1 VTFVRRPFALLIP
14 VMALSLLLGGSSQ
27 AQLDGTNRGIDPYD
41 SSTNFEIGGVQ
52 VDVRAANAEAARSE
66 GWRRAQILGWRLLWA
81 RTHNRPVEQAPD
93 LPESTLSGL
102 VSGII
107 IEQEQ
112 IGPTRYI
119 ARLGV
124 MFDRAR
130 TGQLLG
136 VSGQITRSAPMLLIP
151 VMTTGSTSV
160 SFEYRNLWQR
170 AWAEYRTGGSTI
182 DYVRPAGRGIDPLLL
197 NYAQTQRRGRGWW
210 RMLLDQYGAADI
222 LIAEVELRRLYPG
235 GPAMGIFTAR
245 YGPDDRII
253 GRFVLR
259 AANSG
264 AIRTMLDEGVRR
276 LDGVYRQALLQGLLR
291 PDPSLVILAAAPLPP
306 PVEEAA
312 EDPLA
317 EGNTTEAAPDAP
329 PPVAAAVQSFNV
341 QVATPDAASV
351 QRAEVGVS
359 GVGGVASAITTSLA
373 LGGTSVMQVRFAG
386 DNAAFAAALRAR
398 GWNVSVVNGNTLRI
412 SR

>member
-1 VTFVRRPFALLIP
+1 MRFLRRPIALLIP
-14 VMALSLLLGGSSQ
+14 VMALSLMLGGSAMR

-41 SSTNFEIGGVQ
+41 SSSNFEIGGVQ

-66 GWRRAQILGWRLLWA
+66 GWRRAQILGWRMLWA
-81 RTHNRPVEQAPD
+81 RTHNRPIEQAPD
-93 LPESTLSGL
+93 LSESTLSGL
-102 VSGII
+102 VSGIV

-136 VSGQITRSAPMLLIP
+136 VSGQVTRSAPMLLIP
-151 VMTTGSTSV
+151 VMVTGSTSY
-160 SFEYRNLWQR
+160 SFEFRNLWQK
-170 AWAEYRTGGSTI
+170 AWAEYRTAGSTI
-182 DYVRPAGRGIDPLLL
+182 DYVRTAGRGIDPLLL

-222 LIAEVELRRLYPG
+222 LIAEVDLRRLYPG
-235 GPAMGIFTAR
+235 GPATGIFTAR
-245 YGPDDRII
+245 YGPDGTFL
-253 GRFVLR
+253 GRFTLR

-276 LDGVYRQALLQGLLR
+276 MDGLYRQALAEGRLR
-291 PDPSLVILAAAPLPP
+291 PDPSLVILGAALPP
-306 PVEEAA
+306 PPEEATD
-312 EDPLA
+312 EPVD
-317 EGNTTEAAPDAP
+317 GNTSVTAEEPTQAPATI
-329 PPVAAAVQSFNV
+329 QSFNV
-341 QVATPDAASV
+341 QVSTPDAAAV

-359 GVGGVASAITTSLA
+359 RVGGVASAITSSLA
-373 LGGTSVMQVRFAG
+373 LGGTSVMSVRFAG
-386 DNAAFAAALRAR
+386 DSAAFAAALRAQ

>member
-1 VTFVRRPFALLIP
+1 MTSVRRPLALMIP
-14 VMALSLLLGGSSQ
+14 VMALSLLLGGSSY
-27 AQLDGTNRGIDPYD
+27 AQLEGTDRGIDPYD
-41 SSTNFEIGGVQ
+41 SSTNFEVGGVQ
-52 VDVRAANAEAARSE
+52 VDVRAASGEAARSE

-81 RTHNRPVEQAPD
+81 RTHNRPAEQAPD
-93 LPESTLSGL
+93 LPESTLSGI
-102 VSGII
+102 VSGIV

-136 VSGQITRSAPMLLIP
+136 VSGQIARSAPMLLIP
-151 VMTTGSTSV
+151 VMTTGSASY
-160 SFEYRNLWQR
+160 SFEFRNLWQR
-170 AWAEYRTGGSTI
+170 AWAEYRTAGSTI
-182 DYVRPAGRGIDPLLL
+182 DYVRTAGRGIDPLLL
-197 NYAQTQRRGRGWW
+197 NYGQTQRRGRGWW

-235 GPAMGIFTAR
+235 GPATGVFTAR
-245 YGPDDRII
+245 YGPDSQFL

-264 AIRTMLDEGVRR
+264 ALRTMLDEGVRR
-276 LDGVYRQALLQGLLR
+276 LDGLYRQALAQGLLR
-291 PDPSLVILAAAPLPP
+291 PDPSLVILAAPLPP
-306 PVEEAA
+306 ALEETP
-312 EDPLA
+312 EETPD
-317 EGNTTEAAPDAP
+317 ENT
-329 PPVAAAVQSFNV
+329 VAAAEPGATPAATIQSFNV

-359 GVGGVASAITTSLA
+359 RVSGVASAITTSLA
-373 LGGTSVMQVRFAG
+373 LGGTSVMQVRFNG
-386 DNAAFAAALRAR
+386 DAAAFSAALRAQ
-398 GWNVSVVNGNTLRI
+398 GWAVSIVNGNTVRI

>member
-1 VTFVRRPFALLIP
+1 VRSVRRPLALMIP
-14 VMALSLLLGGSSQ
+14 ALALSLLLSGSSL
-27 AQLDGTNRGIDPYD
+27 AQLDGTDRGIDPYD
-41 SSTNFEIGGVQ
+41 SSTNFEVGGVQ
-52 VDVRAANAEAARSE
+52 VDVRADTAEAARTE
-66 GWRRAQILGWRLLWA
+66 GWRRAQLLGWRLLWA

-112 IGPTRYI
+112 IGPNRYI

-151 VMTTGSTSV
+151 VMMTGSSSY

-182 DYVRPAGRGIDPLLL
+182 DYVRTAGRGIDPLLL
-197 NYAQTQRRGRGWW
+197 NYAQSQRRGRGWW

-245 YGPDDRII
+245 YGPDSTYI

-259 AANSG
+259 AANSS
-264 AIRTMLDEGVRR
+264 AVRTMLDEGVRR
-276 LDGVYRQALLQGLLR
+276 LDTLYRQALAQGMLR
-291 PDPSLVILAAAPLPP
+291 PDPSLVILAAPLPP
-306 PVEEAA
+306 ALEQPAEET
-312 EDPLA
+312 PA
-317 EGNTTEAAPDAP
+317 EGNTVEAAEAV
-329 PPVAAAVQSFNV
+329 PVPAGAIQSFNV
-341 QVATPDAASV
+341 QVATPDAGSV

-359 GVGGVASAITTSLA
+359 GVSGVASAITTSLA
-373 LGGTSVMQVRFAG
+373 LGGTSVMNVRFSG
-386 DNAAFAAALRAR
+386 DAAAFAAALRAQ
-398 GWNVSVVNGNTLRI
+398 GWSVTVVNGNTLRI

>member
-1 VTFVRRPFALLIP
+1 MSFVRRPFALMIP
-14 VMALSLLLGGSSQ
+14 VMALSLLLGGSTL
-27 AQLDGTNRGIDPYD
+27 AQLEGTDRGIDPYD
-41 SSTNFEIGGVQ
+41 SSTNFEVGGVQ
-52 VDVRAANAEAARSE
+52 VDVRAANADAARSE
-66 GWRRAQILGWRLLWA
+66 GWRRAQILGWRMLWA
-81 RTHNRPVEQAPD
+81 RTHNRPIEQAPD
-93 LPESTLSGL
+93 LPESTLSGI
-102 VSGII
+102 VSGIV

-151 VMTTGSTSV
+151 VMISGSSSY

-170 AWAEYRTGGSTI
+170 AWAEYRTAGSTI
-182 DYVRPAGRGIDPLLL
+182 DYVRTAGRGIDPLLL
-197 NYAQTQRRGRGWW
+197 NYGQTQRRGRGWW

-222 LIAEVELRRLYPG
+222 LVAEVELRRLYPG
-235 GPAMGIFTAR
+235 GPATGVFTAR
-245 YGPDDRII
+245 YGPDNRFL

-264 AIRTMLDEGVRR
+264 AVRTMLDEGVRR
-276 LDGVYRQALLQGLLR
+276 LDGLYRQALAQGLLR
-291 PDPSLVILAAAPLPP
+291 PDPSLVILAAPLPP
-306 PVEEAA
+306 ALEEET

-317 EGNTTEAAPDAP
+317 EGNS
-329 PPVAAAVQSFNV
+329 VAAAEPTAPAAAIQSFNV

-351 QRAEVGVS
+351 QRAELGVS
-359 GVGGVASAITTSLA
+359 RVGGVASAITTSLA
-373 LGGTSVMQVRFAG
+373 LGGTSVMNVRFSG
-386 DNAAFAAALRAR
+386 DTAAFTAALRAQ
-398 GWNVSVVNGNTLRI
+398 GWTVTVVNGNTVRI

>member
-1 VTFVRRPFALLIP
+1 VTFVRRPLALMIP
-14 VMALSLLLGGSSQ
+14 VMALSLLLGGSTY
-27 AQLDGTNRGIDPYD
+27 AQLDGTDRGIDPYD
-41 SSTNFEIGGVQ
+41 SASNFEVGGVQ
-52 VDVRAANAEAARSE
+52 VDVRAASGEAARSE

-93 LPESTLSGL
+93 LPESTLSGI
-102 VSGII
+102 VSGIV

-151 VMTTGSTSV
+151 VMTTGSASY

-170 AWAEYRTGGSTI
+170 AWAEYRTAGSTI
-182 DYVRPAGRGIDPLLL
+182 DYVRTAGRGIDPLLL

-222 LIAEVELRRLYPG
+222 LTAEVEIRRLYPG
-235 GPAMGIFTAR
+235 GPATGVFTAR
-245 YGPDDRII
+245 YGPDSQFL

-264 AIRTMLDEGVRR
+264 ALRTMLDEGVRR
-276 LDGVYRQALLQGLLR
+276 LDGLYRQALAQGLLR
-291 PDPSLVILAAAPLPP
+291 PDPSLVILAA
-306 PVEEAA
+306 PVPAALEETTD
-312 EDPLA
+312 ENVDQ
-317 EGNTTEAAPDAP
+317 NTTETAAP
-329 PPVAAAVQSFNV
+329 PVTPAATIQSFNV

-359 GVGGVASAITTSLA
+359 RVGGVASAITTSLA
-373 LGGTSVMQVRFAG
+373 LGGNSVMSVRFSG
-386 DNAAFAAALRAR
+386 DSAAFAAALRAA
-398 GWNVSVVNGNTLRI
+398 GWTVSVVNGNTLRI

>member
-1 VTFVRRPFALLIP
+1 MKFLRRSYAPLIP

-41 SSTNFEIGGVQ
+41 SSTNFEVGGVQ

-102 VSGII
+102 VSGIV

-151 VMTTGSTSV
+151 VMVTGSTSY

-170 AWAEYRTGGSTI
+170 AWAEYRTAGSTI
-182 DYVRPAGRGIDPLLL
+182 DYVRTAGRGIDPLLL

-222 LIAEVELRRLYPG
+222 LVAEVELRRLYPG
-235 GPAMGIFTAR
+235 GPAVGIFTAR
-245 YGPDDRII
+245 YGPDSTFL

-259 AANSG
+259 TANSS
-264 AIRTMLDEGVRR
+264 AIRTMFDEGVRR
-276 LDGVYRQALLQGLLR
+276 LDGLYRQALAQGLLR
-291 PDPSLVILAAAPLPP
+291 PDPSLVILAAPLPP
-306 PVEEAA
+306 ALEE
-312 EDPLA
+312 
-317 EGNTTEAAPDAP
+317 TTEEPVDSNIVATAPEPTAAP
-329 PPVAAAVQSFNV
+329 AAIQSFNV
-341 QVATPDAASV
+341 QVATPDAGSV
-351 QRAEVGVS
+351 QRAELGVS
-359 GVGGVASAITTSLA
+359 RVDGVASAITTSLA
-373 LGGTSVMQVRFAG
+373 LGGTSVMNVRFAG
-386 DNAAFAAALRAR
+386 DSAAFAAALRAQ
-398 GWNVSVVNGNTLRI
+398 GWSVSVVNGNTLRI

>member
-1 VTFVRRPFALLIP
+1 VRFLRRPFAHLIP
-14 VMALSLLLGGSSQ
+14 VMALTFLLGGSSF
-27 AQLDGTNRGIDPYD
+27 AQLDGTDRGIDPYD
-41 SSTNFEIGGVQ
+41 SSTNFEVGGVQ
-52 VDVRAANAEAARSE
+52 VDVRAASGEAARTE
-66 GWRRAQILGWRLLWA
+66 GWRRAQLLGWRMLWA
-81 RTHNRPVEQAPD
+81 RTHNRPVAEAPD
-93 LPESTLSGL
+93 LPESTLSSII
-102 VSGII
+102 SGIV

-136 VSGQITRSAPMLLIP
+136 VSGQIARSAPMLLIP
-151 VMTTGSTSV
+151 VMTTGSSSY

-170 AWAEYRTGGSTI
+170 AWAEYRTAGSTI
-182 DYVRPAGRGIDPLLL
+182 DYVRTAGRGIDPLLL
-197 NYAQTQRRGRGWW
+197 NYSQTQRRGRGWW

-222 LIAEVELRRLYPG
+222 LVAEVELRRLYPG
-235 GPAMGIFTAR
+235 GPAMGVFTAR
-245 YGPDDRII
+245 SGPDGQFL

-276 LDGVYRQALLQGLLR
+276 LDGVYRQALAAGLLR
-291 PDPSLVILAAAPLPP
+291 PDPSLVILAAPLPAALET
-306 PVEEAA
+306 PVEE
-312 EDPLA
+312 PV
-317 EGNTTEAAPDAP
+317 TENG
-329 PPVAAAVQSFNV
+329 VAAAPEPAQAPVAIQSFNV

-351 QRAEVGVS
+351 QRAELGVS
-359 GVGGVASAITTSLA
+359 RVGGVASAITTSLA
-373 LGGTSVMQVRFAG
+373 LGGTSLMQVRFSG
-386 DNAAFAAALRAR
+386 DANAFAAALRAQ
-398 GWNVSVVNGNTLRI
+398 GWNVSVVNGNTVRI

>member
-1 VTFVRRPFALLIP
+1 MKFLRRPFAPLIP
-14 VMALSLLLGGSSQ
+14 VMALSLLLAGSST
-27 AQLDGTNRGIDPYD
+27 AQLDGTDRGIDPYD
-41 SSTNFEIGGVQ
+41 SSTNFEVGGVQ
-52 VDVRAANAEAARSE
+52 VDVRAASGEAARSE
-66 GWRRAQILGWRLLWA
+66 GWRRAQILGWRMLWA
-81 RTHNRPVEQAPD
+81 RTHNLPAEQAPD
-93 LPESTLSGL
+93 LPESTLSGI
-102 VSGII
+102 VSGIV

-151 VMTTGSTSV
+151 VMTTGSASY

-170 AWAEYRTGGSTI
+170 AWAEYRTAGSTI
-182 DYVRPAGRGIDPLLL
+182 DYVRTAGRGIDPLLL

-222 LIAEVELRRLYPG
+222 LIAQVELRRLYPG
-235 GPAMGIFTAR
+235 GPATGVFTAR
-245 YGPDDRII
+245 YGPDGTFL

-264 AIRTMLDEGVRR
+264 AVRTMLDEGVRR
-276 LDGVYRQALLQGLLR
+276 LDILYRQALAQGLLR
-291 PDPSLVILAAAPLPP
+291 PDPSLVILAAPMP
-306 PVEEAA
+306 AA
-312 EDPLA
+312 LEP
-317 EGNTTEAAPDAP
+317 TTEEPVDVNSTETAP
-329 PPVAAAVQSFNV
+329 PPTAPVAAVQTFNV

-359 GVGGVASAITTSLA
+359 RADGVASAITTSLA

-386 DNAAFAAALRAR
+386 DSAAFSAALRAQ
-398 GWNVSVVNGNTLRI
+398 GWAVTVVNGNTLRI

>member
-1 VTFVRRPFALLIP
+1 MIP
-14 VMALSLLLGGSSQ
+14 VMALSLLLGGSTY
-27 AQLDGTNRGIDPYD
+27 AQLDGTDRGIDPYD
-41 SSTNFEIGGVQ
+41 SASNFEVGGVQ
-52 VDVRAANAEAARSE
+52 VDVRAASGEAARSE

-93 LPESTLSGL
+93 LPESTLSGI
-102 VSGII
+102 VSGIV

-151 VMTTGSTSV
+151 VMTTGSTSY

-170 AWAEYRTGGSTI
+170 AWAEYRTAGSTI
-182 DYVRPAGRGIDPLLL
+182 DYVRTAGRGIDPLLL

-222 LIAEVELRRLYPG
+222 LTAEVEIRRLYPG
-235 GPAMGIFTAR
+235 GPATGVFTAR
-245 YGPDDRII
+245 YGPDSQFL

-264 AIRTMLDEGVRR
+264 ALRTMLDEGVRR
-276 LDGVYRQALLQGLLR
+276 LDGLYRQALAQGLLR
-291 PDPSLVILAAAPLPP
+291 PDPSLVILAA
-306 PVEEAA
+306 PVPAALEETTD
-312 EDPLA
+312 ENVDQ
-317 EGNTTEAAPDAP
+317 NTTETAAP
-329 PPVAAAVQSFNV
+329 PVTPAATIQSFNV

-359 GVGGVASAITTSLA
+359 RVGGVASAITTSLA
-373 LGGTSVMQVRFAG
+373 LGGNSVMSVRFSG
-386 DNAAFAAALRAR
+386 DSAAFAAALRAA
-398 GWNVSVVNGNTLRI
+398 GWTVSVVNSNTLRI

>member
-1 VTFVRRPFALLIP
+1 MIP
-14 VMALSLLLGGSSQ
+14 VMALSLLLGGSTY
-27 AQLDGTNRGIDPYD
+27 AQLDGTDRGIDPYD
-41 SSTNFEIGGVQ
+41 SASNFEVGGVQ
-52 VDVRAANAEAARSE
+52 VDVRAASGEAARSE

-93 LPESTLSGL
+93 LPESTLSGI
-102 VSGII
+102 VSGIV

-151 VMTTGSTSV
+151 VMTTGSTSY

-170 AWAEYRTGGSTI
+170 AWAEYRTAGSTI
-182 DYVRPAGRGIDPLLL
+182 DYVRTAGRGIDPLLL

-222 LIAEVELRRLYPG
+222 LTAEVEIRRLYPG
-235 GPAMGIFTAR
+235 GPATGVFTAR
-245 YGPDDRII
+245 YGPDSQFL

-264 AIRTMLDEGVRR
+264 ALRTMLDEGVRR
-276 LDGVYRQALLQGLLR
+276 LDGLYRQALAQGLLR
-291 PDPSLVILAAAPLPP
+291 PDPSLVILAA
-306 PVEEAA
+306 PVPAALEETTD
-312 EDPLA
+312 ENVDQ
-317 EGNTTEAAPDAP
+317 NTTETAAP
-329 PPVAAAVQSFNV
+329 PVTPAATIQSFNV

-359 GVGGVASAITTSLA
+359 RVGGVASAITTSLA
-373 LGGTSVMQVRFAG
+373 LGGNSVMSVRFSG
-386 DNAAFAAALRAR
+386 DSAAFAAALRAA
-398 GWNVSVVNGNTLRI
+398 GWAVSVVNGNTLRI

>member
-1 VTFVRRPFALLIP
+1 MSRFRSRSFLIPAAALL
-14 VMALSLLLGGSSQ
+14 SLGLAGIVY
-27 AQLDGTNRGIDPYD
+27 AQLDGADRGIPPVD
-41 SSTNFEIGGVQ
+41 STTNFEVLGVE
-52 VDVRAANAEAARSE
+52 VDVTGDTGEKARLE
-66 GWRRAQILGWRLLWA
+66 GWRQAQSKGWQMLWA
-81 RTHNRPVEQAPD
+81 RTNNRPISQAPK
-93 LPESTLSGL
+93 LSESVLNSI
-102 VSGII
+102 VAGIV

-136 VSGQITRSAPMLLIP
+136 VSGEIARSAPMLLIP
-151 VMTTGSTSV
+151 VMVTGSSSY

-170 AWAEYRTGGSTI
+170 AWAEYRTAGSTI
-182 DYVRPAGRGIDPLLL
+182 DYVRTAGRGIDPLLL
-197 NYAQTQRRGRGWW
+197 NHAQTQRRGRGWW

-222 LIAEVELRRLYPG
+222 LVAEVELRRLYPG
-235 GPAMGIFTAR
+235 GPATGIFTAR
-245 YGPDDRII
+245 YGPDSQYL

-264 AIRTMLDEGVRR
+264 ALRTMLDEGVRR
-276 LDGVYRQALLQGLLR
+276 LDNIFRQALAQGLLR
-291 PDPSLVILAAAPLPP
+291 PDPSLVILAA
-306 PVEEAA
+306 PVPAALEQPAEENPDENTA
-312 EDPLA
+312 E
-317 EGNTTEAAPDAP
+317 TAAPPAAP
-329 PPVAAAVQSFNV
+329 AAAIQSFNV
-341 QVATPDAASV
+341 QVATPDAGSV

-359 GVGGVASAITTSLA
+359 RVGGVASAITTSLA

-386 DNAAFAAALRAR
+386 DAAAFSAALRAQ
-398 GWNVSVVNGNTLRI
+398 GWAVSIVNGNTVRI

>member
-1 VTFVRRPFALLIP
+1 VRFLRRPFAPLIP
-14 VMALSLLLGGSSQ
+14 VMALTFLLAGSSS
-27 AQLDGTNRGIDPYD
+27 AQLDGTDRGIDPYD
-41 SSTNFEIGGVQ
+41 SSTNFEVGGVQ
-52 VDVRAANAEAARSE
+52 VDVRAASGEAARTE
-66 GWRRAQILGWRLLWA
+66 GWRRAQILGWRMLWA

-93 LPESTLSGL
+93 LPEATLSGI
-102 VSGII
+102 VSGIV

-151 VMTTGSTSV
+151 VMVTGSTSY

-170 AWAEYRTGGSTI
+170 AWAEYRTAGSTI
-182 DYVRPAGRGIDPLLL
+182 DYVRTAGRGIDPLLL
-197 NYAQTQRRGRGWW
+197 NFAQTQRRGRGWW

-245 YGPDDRII
+245 YGPDGTFL

-264 AIRTMLDEGVRR
+264 ALRTMLDEGVRR
-276 LDGVYRQALLQGLLR
+276 LDGLYRQALAQGLLR
-291 PDPSLVILAAAPLPP
+291 PDPSLVILAAPLPAAL
-306 PVEEAA
+306 EEATEEIVDENGSATAA
-312 EDPLA
+312 EP
-317 EGNTTEAAPDAP
+317 TTAP
-329 PPVAAAVQSFNV
+329 AAAVQSFNV
-341 QVATPDAASV
+341 QVSTPDAASV
-351 QRAEVGVS
+351 QRAELGVS
-359 GVGGVASAITTSLA
+359 RVDGVASAITTSLA
-373 LGGTSVMQVRFAG
+373 LGGTSVMNVRFAG
-386 DNAAFAAALRAR
+386 DTTAFTAALRGA
-398 GWNVSVVNGNTLRI
+398 GWNVSVVNGNTVRI

>member
-1 VTFVRRPFALLIP
+1 MIP
-14 VMALSLLLGGSSQ
+14 VMALSLLLGGSTY
-27 AQLDGTNRGIDPYD
+27 AQLDGTDRGIDPYD
-41 SSTNFEIGGVQ
+41 SASNFEVGGVQ
-52 VDVRAANAEAARSE
+52 VDVRAASGEAARSE

-93 LPESTLSGL
+93 LPESTLSGI
-102 VSGII
+102 VSGIV

-151 VMTTGSTSV
+151 VMTTGSTSY

-170 AWAEYRTGGSTI
+170 AWAEYRTAGSTI
-182 DYVRPAGRGIDPLLL
+182 DYVRTAGRGIDPLLL

-222 LIAEVELRRLYPG
+222 LTAEVEIRRLYPG
-235 GPAMGIFTAR
+235 GPATGVFTAR
-245 YGPDDRII
+245 DGPVSQVL

-264 AIRTMLDEGVRR
+264 ALRTMLDEGVRR
-276 LDGVYRQALLQGLLR
+276 LDGLYRQALAQGLLR
-291 PDPSLVILAAAPLPP
+291 PDPSLVILAA
-306 PVEEAA
+306 PVPAALEETTD
-312 EDPLA
+312 ENVDQ
-317 EGNTTEAAPDAP
+317 NTTETAAP
-329 PPVAAAVQSFNV
+329 PVTPAATIQSFNV

-359 GVGGVASAITTSLA
+359 RVGGVASAITTSLA
-373 LGGTSVMQVRFAG
+373 LGGNSVMSVRFSG
-386 DNAAFAAALRAR
+386 DSAAFAAALRAA
-398 GWNVSVVNGNTLRI
+398 GWSVSVVNGNTLRI

>member
-1 VTFVRRPFALLIP
+1 
-14 VMALSLLLGGSSQ
+14 
-27 AQLDGTNRGIDPYD
+27 
-41 SSTNFEIGGVQ
+41 
-52 VDVRAANAEAARSE
+52 
-66 GWRRAQILGWRLLWA
+66 
-81 RTHNRPVEQAPD
+81 VEQAPD
-93 LPESTLSGL
+93 LPESTLSGI
-102 VSGII
+102 VSGIV

-151 VMTTGSTSV
+151 VMTTGSTSY

-170 AWAEYRTGGSTI
+170 AWAEYRTAGSTI
-182 DYVRPAGRGIDPLLL
+182 DYVRTAGRGIDPLLL

-222 LIAEVELRRLYPG
+222 LTAEVEIRRLYPG
-235 GPAMGIFTAR
+235 GPATGVFTAR
-245 YGPDDRII
+245 YGPDSQFL

-264 AIRTMLDEGVRR
+264 ALRTMLDEGVRR
-276 LDGVYRQALLQGLLR
+276 LDGLYRQALAQGLLR
-291 PDPSLVILAAAPLPP
+291 PDPSLVILAA
-306 PVEEAA
+306 PVPAALEETTD
-312 EDPLA
+312 ENVDQ
-317 EGNTTEAAPDAP
+317 NTTETAAP
-329 PPVAAAVQSFNV
+329 PVTPAATIQSFNV

-359 GVGGVASAITTSLA
+359 RVGGVASAITTSLA
-373 LGGTSVMQVRFAG
+373 LGGNSVMSVRFSG
-386 DNAAFAAALRAR
+386 DSAAFAAALRAA
-398 GWNVSVVNGNTLRI
+398 GWTVSVVNGNTLRI

>member
-1 VTFVRRPFALLIP
+1 MSFLRRPAALLIP
-14 VMALSLLLGGSSQ
+14 VLALSLMLGGSAMR

-41 SSTNFEIGGVQ
+41 SSTSFEIGGVQ

-66 GWRRAQILGWRLLWA
+66 GWRRAQLLGWRLLWA
-81 RTHNRPVEQAPD
+81 RTHNRPVDQAPD

-102 VSGII
+102 VSGIV

-136 VSGQITRSAPMLLIP
+136 ISGQITRSAPMLLIP
-151 VMTTGSTSV
+151 VMVTGSASY
-160 SFEYRNLWQR
+160 SFEFRNLWQR
-170 AWAEYRTGGSTI
+170 AWAEYRTAGSTI
-182 DYVRPAGRGIDPLLL
+182 DYVRTAGRGIDPLLL
-197 NYAQTQRRGRGWW
+197 NYGQTLRRGRGWW

-222 LIAEVELRRLYPG
+222 LIAEVDLRRLYPG
-235 GPAMGIFTAR
+235 GPATGIFTAR
-245 YGPDDRII
+245 YGPDGTYL

-264 AIRTMLDEGVRR
+264 AIRTMFDEGVRR
-276 LDGVYRQALLQGLLR
+276 LDGLYRQALAQGLLR
-291 PDPSLVILAAAPLPP
+291 PDPSLVILAAPLPP
-306 PVEEAA
+306 ALEEEVEEPV
-312 EDPLA
+312 D
-317 EGNTTEAAPDAP
+317 GNTVATAEEPIQAPAAI
-329 PPVAAAVQSFNV
+329 QSFNV

-351 QRAEVGVS
+351 QRAELGVS
-359 GVGGVASAITTSLA
+359 RVGGVASAITTSLA
-373 LGGTSVMQVRFAG
+373 LGGTSVMAVRYTG
-386 DNAAFAAALRAR
+386 DTAAFTAALRAQ

>member
-1 VTFVRRPFALLIP
+1 MSFLRRPFALLIP
-14 VMALSLLLGGSSQ
+14 VMALSLMLGGSAMR

-52 VDVRAANAEAARSE
+52 VDVRAANAQAARSE

-81 RTHNRPVEQAPD
+81 RTHNRPVEQAPN
-93 LPESTLSGL
+93 LPESTLSGI

-151 VMTTGSTSV
+151 VMATGSSSY
-160 SFEYRNLWQR
+160 SFEFRNLWQR
-170 AWAEYRTGGSTI
+170 AWAEFRTAGSTI
-182 DYVRPAGRGIDPLLL
+182 DYVRTAGRGIDPLLL
-197 NYAQTQRRGRGWW
+197 NHAQTRRRGRGWW

-235 GPAMGIFTAR
+235 GPATGIFTAR
-245 YGPDDRII
+245 YGPDATFL

-259 AANSG
+259 AANSN
-264 AIRTMLDEGVRR
+264 AIRTMFDEGVRR
-276 LDGVYRQALLQGLLR
+276 IDGLYRQALTQGLLR
-291 PDPSLVILAAAPLPP
+291 PDSSLVILGAPIPP
-306 PVEEAA
+306 ALQEET
-312 EDPLA
+312 EDPVD
-317 EGNTTEAAPDAP
+317 GNTSATADDPTTPIATI
-329 PPVAAAVQSFNV
+329 QSFNV
-341 QVATPDAASV
+341 QVATPDSASV

-359 GVGGVASAITTSLA
+359 RVSGVASAITTSLA
-373 LGGTSVMQVRFAG
+373 LGGTSLMNVRFAG
-386 DNAAFAAALRAR
+386 DTASFTAALRAQ
-398 GWNVSVVNGNTLRI
+398 GWNVTVVNGNTLRI

>member
-1 VTFVRRPFALLIP
+1 MIP
-14 VMALSLLLGGSSQ
+14 VMALSLLLGGSSW
-27 AQLDGTNRGIDPYD
+27 AQLDGTDRGIDPYD
-41 SSTNFEIGGVQ
+41 SASNFEVGGVM
-52 VDVRAANAEAARSE
+52 VDVRATNAEAARSE
-66 GWRRAQILGWRLLWA
+66 GWRRAQILGWRMLWA
-81 RTHNRPVEQAPD
+81 RTHNRPIEQAPD
-93 LPESTLSGL
+93 LPESTLSGI
-102 VSGII
+102 VSGIV

-151 VMTTGSTSV
+151 VMTTGSASY

-170 AWAEYRTGGSTI
+170 AWAEYRTAGSTI
-182 DYVRPAGRGIDPLLL
+182 DYVRTAGRGIDPLLL

-235 GPAMGIFTAR
+235 GPATGIFTAR
-245 YGPDDRII
+245 YGPDGLFL

-276 LDGVYRQALLQGLLR
+276 LDGLYRQALAQGQLR
-291 PDPSLVILAAAPLPP
+291 PDPSLVILAAALPAAL
-306 PVEEAA
+306 EEAT
-312 EDPLA
+312 EEPVD
-317 EGNTTEAAPDAP
+317 GNTMETAAPTATP
-329 PPVAAAVQSFNV
+329 AATIQNFNV

-351 QRAEVGVS
+351 QRAELGVS
-359 GVGGVASAITTSLA
+359 RVDGVASAITTSLA
-373 LGGTSVMQVRFAG
+373 LGGTSVMNVRFAG
-386 DNAAFAAALRAR
+386 DSAAFAAALRAQ
-398 GWNVSVVNGNTLRI
+398 GWTVSVVNGNTVRI

>member
-1 VTFVRRPFALLIP
+1 
-14 VMALSLLLGGSSQ
+14 M
-27 AQLDGTNRGIDPYD
+27 
-41 SSTNFEIGGVQ
+41 
-52 VDVRAANAEAARSE
+52 
-66 GWRRAQILGWRLLWA
+66 LWA
-81 RTHNRPVEQAPD
+81 RTHNRPIDQAPD

-102 VSGII
+102 VSGIV

-151 VMTTGSTSV
+151 VMVTGSSSY

-170 AWAEYRTGGSTI
+170 AWAEYRTAGSTI
-182 DYVRPAGRGIDPLLL
+182 DYVRTAGRGIDPLLL
-197 NYAQTQRRGRGWW
+197 NYGQTLRRGRGWW

-222 LIAEVELRRLYPG
+222 LVAELDLRRLYPG
-235 GPAMGIFTAR
+235 GPALGIFTAR
-245 YGPDDRII
+245 YGPDGQVL

-276 LDGVYRQALLQGLLR
+276 LDGLYRQALAAGLLR
-291 PDPSLVILAAAPLPP
+291 PDPSLVILAAPIPAALET
-306 PVEEAA
+306 PVEEPVTENGVATAPEPTQTPAA
-312 EDPLA
+312 
-317 EGNTTEAAPDAP
+317 TI
-329 PPVAAAVQSFNV
+329 QSFNV

-351 QRAEVGVS
+351 QRAELGVS
-359 GVGGVASAITTSLA
+359 RADGVASAITTSLA
-373 LGGTSVMQVRFAG
+373 LGGTSLMSVRFAG
-386 DNAAFAAALRAR
+386 DSGAFAAALRAQ
-398 GWNVSVVNGNTLRI
+398 GWNVTIVNGNTVRI

>member
-1 VTFVRRPFALLIP
+1 MRFLRRPFALMIP
-14 VMALSLLLGGSSQ
+14 VLALSLTLGGSAMR

-41 SSTNFEIGGVQ
+41 STTNFEVGGVQ
-52 VDVRAANAEAARSE
+52 VDVRAASGEAARSE

-81 RTHNRPVEQAPD
+81 RTHNRPVDQAPD

-102 VSGII
+102 VSGIV

-136 VSGQITRSAPMLLIP
+136 VSGQIARSAPMLLIP
-151 VMTTGSTSV
+151 VMVTGSSSY

-170 AWAEYRTGGSTI
+170 AWAEFRTAGSTI
-182 DYVRPAGRGIDPLLL
+182 DYVRTAGRGIDPLLL

-222 LIAEVELRRLYPG
+222 LIAEVDLRRLYPG
-235 GPAMGIFTAR
+235 GPATGIFTAR
-245 YGPDDRII
+245 YGPDGTFL

-264 AIRTMLDEGVRR
+264 AIRTMFDEGVRR
-276 LDGVYRQALLQGLLR
+276 IDGLYRQALAQGLLR
-291 PDPSLVILAAAPLPP
+291 PDPSLVILAAPLPP
-306 PVEEAA
+306 ALEETT
-312 EDPLA
+312 EEPA
-317 EGNTTEAAPDAP
+317 EGNTTATVEPTETPAAT
-329 PPVAAAVQSFNV
+329 VQSFNV

-351 QRAEVGVS
+351 QRAELGVS
-359 GVGGVASAITTSLA
+359 RVGGVASAITTSLA
-373 LGGTSVMQVRFAG
+373 LGGTSVMAVRFAG
-386 DNAAFAAALRAR
+386 DSAAFSAALRAQ
-398 GWNVSVVNGNTLRI
+398 GWSVTVVNGNTLRI

>member
-1 VTFVRRPFALLIP
+1 
-14 VMALSLLLGGSSQ
+14 
-27 AQLDGTNRGIDPYD
+27 
-41 SSTNFEIGGVQ
+41 
-52 VDVRAANAEAARSE
+52 
-66 GWRRAQILGWRLLWA
+66 
-81 RTHNRPVEQAPD
+81 
-93 LPESTLSGL
+93 
-102 VSGII
+102 
-107 IEQEQ
+107 
-112 IGPTRYI
+112 
-119 ARLGV
+119 
-124 MFDRAR
+124 
-130 TGQLLG
+130 
-136 VSGQITRSAPMLLIP
+136 
-151 VMTTGSTSV
+151 
-160 SFEYRNLWQR
+160 
-170 AWAEYRTGGSTI
+170 
-182 DYVRPAGRGIDPLLL
+182 
-197 NYAQTQRRGRGWW
+197 
-210 RMLLDQYGAADI
+210 MLLDQYGAADI

-317 EGNTTEAAPDAP
+317 EGNTTEVAPDTP
-329 PPVAAAVQSFNV
+329 PPVAAAVQNFNV

-398 GWNVSVVNGNTLRI
+398 GWTVSVVNGNTLRI

>member
-1 VTFVRRPFALLIP
+1 
-14 VMALSLLLGGSSQ
+14 MALSLMLGGSAMR

-41 SSTNFEIGGVQ
+41 SSTNFEVGGVQ
-52 VDVRAANAEAARSE
+52 VDIRAANAEAARSE
-66 GWRRAQILGWRLLWA
+66 GWRRAQILGWRILWA
-81 RTHNRPVEQAPD
+81 RTHNRPIDQAPD

-151 VMTTGSTSV
+151 VMVTGSSSY
-160 SFEYRNLWQR
+160 SFEFRNLWQR
-170 AWAEYRTGGSTI
+170 AWAEYRTAGSTI
-182 DYVRPAGRGIDPLLL
+182 DYVRTAGRGIDPLLL
-197 NYAQTQRRGRGWW
+197 NYPQTQRRGRGWW
-210 RMLLDQYGAADI
+210 RLLLDQYGAADI
-222 LIAEVELRRLYPG
+222 LIAEVDLRRLYPG
-235 GPAMGIFTAR
+235 GPATGIFTAR
-245 YGPDDRII
+245 YGPDGTFL

-259 AANSG
+259 AANSS
-264 AIRTMLDEGVRR
+264 AIRTMFDEGVRR
-276 LDGVYRQALLQGLLR
+276 IDGLYRQALAQGLLR
-291 PDPSLVILAAAPLPP
+291 PDPSLVILAAPLPP
-306 PVEEAA
+306 ALEEPA
-312 EDPLA
+312 EETTD
-317 EGNTTEAAPDAP
+317 GNTLATAEEPTAAPATI
-329 PPVAAAVQSFNV
+329 QSFNV

-351 QRAEVGVS
+351 QRAELDVS
-359 GVGGVASAITTSLA
+359 RVGGVASAITTSLA
-373 LGGTSVMQVRFAG
+373 LGGTSVMNVRFAG
-386 DNAAFAAALRAR
+386 DAAAFTAALRAQ
-398 GWNVSVVNGNTLRI
+398 GWNVTVVNGNTLRI

>member
-1 VTFVRRPFALLIP
+1 V
-14 VMALSLLLGGSSQ
+14 
-27 AQLDGTNRGIDPYD
+27 
-41 SSTNFEIGGVQ
+41 GGVQ
-52 VDVRAANAEAARSE
+52 VDVRAASGEAARSE
-66 GWRRAQILGWRLLWA
+66 GWRRAQILGWRMLWA

-93 LPESTLSGL
+93 LPESTLSGI
-102 VSGII
+102 VSGIV

-119 ARLGV
+119 AKLGV

-136 VSGQITRSAPMLLIP
+136 VSGQIARSAPMLLIP
-151 VMTTGSTSV
+151 VMVTGSSAY

-170 AWAEYRTGGSTI
+170 AWAEYRTAGSTI
-182 DYVRPAGRGIDPLLL
+182 DYVRTAGRGIDPLLL
-197 NYAQTQRRGRGWW
+197 NYGQTQRRGRGWW

-235 GPAMGIFTAR
+235 GPATGIFTAR
-245 YGPDDRII
+245 YGPDSQIL

-276 LDGVYRQALLQGLLR
+276 LDGIYRQALAQGLLR
-291 PDPSLVILAAAPLPP
+291 PDPSLVILAAPLPP
-306 PVEEAA
+306 ALEEEAD
-312 EDPLA
+312 EPVD
-317 EGNTTEAAPDAP
+317 GNSVETAAPVPSANTI
-329 PPVAAAVQSFNV
+329 QSFNV

-351 QRAEVGVS
+351 QRAELGVS
-359 GVGGVASAITTSLA
+359 RVGGVASAITTSLA

-386 DNAAFAAALRAR
+386 DAAAFAAALRAQ
-398 GWNVSVVNGNTLRI
+398 GWAVTTVNGNTVRI
-412 SR
+412 AR